1 MRYYIITGEASGD
14 LHASNLI
21 RELKRLDANAS
32 FRCWGGERMKEQG
45 CELAK
50 HYRETAYMGF
60 TDVALHLGKIRS
72 LIAYC
77 RKDILS
83 YQPDVLILVDYP
95 GFNLRMAKFA
105 RRNGFRVIYYISP
118 QVWAWNP
125 SRVRKIKARVDHM
138 IVILPFEKDFYAQY
152 DYPVEYVGHP
162 LLDAIDPVHQEISPS
177 FQSTHSLDTRPI
189 IALLPGSRRQ
199 EIRRILPIML
209 SVVSQYTDYQ
219 FVVAGL
225 FELSPEFYQAFMD
238 SYPVRIVWDQ
248 TYSLLRNSVAA
259 MVTSG
264 TATLETALH
273 DVPQVICY
281 RGEALSYI
289 IARKLIRVPY
299 IGLVNL
305 IMGEEI
311 ASELIQ
317 GKLNHENLL
326 RALNQILEEGG
337 RRDRMI
343 DDYQRLKSR
352 LGGKGA
358 SERAARSIYRFL
370 QVMS

>member
-14 LHASNLI
+14 LHASNLMK
-21 RELKRLDANAS
+21 ELKRLDTKAS
-32 FRCWGGERMKEQG
+32 FRGWGGERMKEHG
-45 CELAK
+45 CDLVK
-50 HYRETAYMGF
+50 HYRETAFMGF
-60 TDVALHLGKIRS
+60 TDVALHLGKIRN

-125 SRVRKIKARVDHM
+125 SRVRKIKTRVDHM
-138 IVILPFEKDFYAQY
+138 IVILPFEQEFYAHY

-162 LLDAIDPVHQEISPS
+162 LLDAIDQVHQGVSTPFPS
-177 FQSTHSLDTRPI
+177 APSTDTRPM
-189 IALLPGSRRQ
+189 IAILPGSRKQ
-199 EIRRILPIML
+199 EIRRILPVML
-209 SVVSQYTDYQ
+209 SVVPQFDDYQ
-219 FVVAGL
+219 FVIAGL
-225 FELSPEFYQAFMD
+225 SGLSPDFYQAFTG
-238 SYPVRIVWDQ
+238 SYPVRIVYDQ
-248 TYSLLRNSVAA
+248 TYSLLRNAAAA

-273 DVPQVICY
+273 DVPQIICY
-281 RGEALSYI
+281 RGEVLSYL

-311 ASELIQ
+311 ARELIQ

-326 RALNQILEEGG
+326 GELGQILKEGS
-337 RRDRMI
+337 RRDRMLT
-343 DDYQRLKSR
+343 DYQRLKSK
-352 LGGKGA
+352 LGGRGA
-358 SERAARSIYRFL
+358 SERAARSILRYL

>member
-1 MRYYIITGEASGD
+1 VRYYIITGEASGD
-14 LHASNLI
+14 LHASNLM

-32 FRCWGGERMKEQG
+32 FRCWGGERMKEHG
-45 CELAK
+45 CELVK

-60 TDVALHLGKIRS
+60 TDVALHLGKIRN

-77 RKDILS
+77 KRDILS
-83 YQPDVLILVDYP
+83 WRPDVLVLVDYP

-125 SRVRKIKARVDHM
+125 SRVQKIKARIDHM
-138 IVILPFEKDFYAQY
+138 IVILPFEEEFYAQY

-162 LLDAIDPVHQEISPS
+162 LLDAIDPVYQDLYPS
-177 FQSTHSLDTRPI
+177 FRSVYSLDDRPI
-189 IALLPGSRRQ
+189 IAILPGSRRQ
-199 EIRRILPIML
+199 EIRRILPVML
-209 SVVSQYTDYQ
+209 SVVPQFADYQ
-219 FVVAGL
+219 FVIAGL
-225 FELSPEFYQAFMD
+225 SGLSSTFYKAFMD
-238 SYPVRIVWDQ
+238 SHPVRIVYDQ
-248 TYSLLRNSVAA
+248 TYPLLRNAAAA

-281 RGEALSYI
+281 RGEALSYL
-289 IARKLIRVPY
+289 IAKKLIRVPY

-311 ASELIQ
+311 ATELIQ
-317 GKLNHENLL
+317 DQMNPENLL
-326 RALNQILEEGG
+326 SELNQILNEGS
-337 RRDRMI
+337 RRDRMLT
-343 DDYQRLKSR
+343 DYQRLKSK
-352 LGGKGA
+352 LGGRGA
-358 SERAARSIYRFL
+358 SERAARSIFKYL